1 MTEKLSPMFKWTGG
15 KRREIKHF
23 SPYYPD
29 FVKNNETYSFVEP
42 FAGATATF
50 WSLNNLTGT
59 NIVNEFDPELINFY
73 EHVKTQDKVF
83 LKHVHDAAKLYKI
96 TTVDAH
102 DKQEAMYYKW
112 RNMDRN
118 NGLQKIS
125 DAERAARFYI
135 VNQLAFSG
143 MRRFNNAGEFN
154 VPYGHYK
161 NLNDNILTSKPHVAL
176 LQNTTLMT
184 GDYSVPLLDNDKPD
198 TFIFLDPPYTRV
210 MKKYSADSEF
220 GDTQQYELGD
230 YLKNMKNASWMIV
243 IDKSPLTEKIYKN
256 HIKHAY
262 ALSYGVNIK
271 NRFSTAVEHIIA
283 TNY

>member
-1 MTEKLSPMFKWTGG
+1 MTEPLTPMFKWTGG

-29 FVKNNETYSFVEP
+29 FVKEEKEYNYVEP
-42 FAGATATF
+42 FAGAAATF

-59 NIVNEFDPELINFY
+59 NVINEFDPELINFY
-73 EHVKTQDKVF
+73 TQVKMQNKDFIKYVAEA
-83 LKHVHDAAKLYKI
+83 VSLYK
-96 TTVDAH
+96 DNSSESH

-112 RNMDRN
+112 RNLDRN
-118 NGLQKIS
+118 DGLSKLD
-125 DAERAARFYI
+125 DAKRAARFYI

-143 MRRFNNAGEFN
+143 MRRFNGAGEFN

-161 NLNDNILTSKPHVAL
+161 NLNDTVLTSAAHVKL
-176 LQNTTLMT
+176 LQNTELIT
-184 GDYSVPLLDNDKPD
+184 GDYSIPVADNDKEN

-220 GDTQQYELGD
+220 GDEEQYVLAET
-230 YLKNMKNASWMIV
+230 LKNLEAAKWMIV
-243 IDKSPLTEKIYKN
+243 IDKSALTEKLYKDY
-256 HIKHAY
+256 IKHSY